1 MIFKELSSVEGTHTF
16 KISKFMTEYIKER
29 QITAKQKE
37 RERERE
43 REREGESRV
52 DNMLVTYQHSLP

>member
-29 QITAKQKE
+29 QITAKQREKE
-37 RERERE
+37 RERDGERE
-43 REREGESRV
+43 RAEWI
-52 DNMLVTYQHSLP
+52 TC